1 MTTRGQTLCPRMVH
15 KEFLNGKNIKDMW
28 YKEIDGVKVYA
39 TNRVMIGDAVVFN
52 PTDELL
58 KEAGF
63 IKEVPK
69 EKTKEELL
77 TEAKEMKLAEIEAY
91 DKSDAVNNFTLDG
104 MPLWLPQEV
113 RISVMNSTNVRKQ
126 LGLTD
131 TTLWLNGMKLVLP
144 CDLVLGLLAKIE
156 NYALLAFDTT
166 EEHKA
171 NVRRLTT
178 IEEVEQYDYKKGY
191 PEPLKITLPH

>member
-1 MTTRGQTLCPRMVH
+1 MMTRGQTLCPQMAY

-39 TNRVMIGDAVVFN
+39 TNRVTVGGAVVFN

-69 EKTKEELL
+69 EKSQEEMLA
-77 TEAKEMKLAEIEAY
+77 EAKELKLAEIEAY
-91 DKSDAVNNFTLDG
+91 DKSDAVNSFTLNG

-113 RISVMNSTNVRKQ
+113 RISVMNSTNVRKS
-126 LGLTD
+126 LGQID
-131 TTLWLNGMKLVLP
+131 TTLWQNGMKLVLP
-144 CDLVLGLLAKIE
+144 CDLVLELLAKIE

-171 NVRRLTT
+171 NVRKLTN
-178 IEEVEQYDYKKGY
+178 IEDVEKYDYTKGY
-191 PEPLKITLPH
+191 PVLLNFKIP

>member
-1 MTTRGQTLCPRMVH
+1 
-15 KEFLNGKNIKDMW
+15 MW

-69 EKTKEELL
+69 EKSQEKMLA
-77 TEAKEMKLAEIEAY
+77 EAKELKLAEIEAY
-91 DKSDAVNNFTLDG
+91 DKSDAVNSFTLNG

-113 RISVMNSTNVRKQ
+113 RISVMNSTNVRKS

-131 TTLWLNGMKLVLP
+131 TTLWQNGMKLVLP
-144 CDLVLGLLAKIE
+144 CDLVLELLAKIE

-171 NVRRLTT
+171 NVKKLTN
-178 IEEVEQYDYKKGY
+178 IEDVEKYDYTKGY
-191 PEPLKITLPH
+191 PVQLNFKIP

>member
-1 MTTRGQTLCPRMVH
+1 
-15 KEFLNGKNIKDMW
+15 MW
-28 YKEIDGVKVYA
+28 YKEVDSVKVYA
-39 TNRVMIGDAVVFN
+39 TDRVMIGDAVVFN
-52 PTDELL
+52 PTDEQLA
-58 KEAGF
+58 EAGF

-69 EKTKEELL
+69 EKTKDELL

-104 MPLWLPQEV
+104 MPLWLPQEI
-113 RISVMNSTNVRKQ
+113 RISVMNSTNIRKQ

-178 IEEVEQYDYKKGY
+178 IEEVEQYEYKKGY
-191 PEPLKITLPH
+191 PEPLKIALPH

>member
-1 MTTRGQTLCPRMVH
+1 
-15 KEFLNGKNIKDMW
+15 MW
-28 YKEIDGVKVYA
+28 YKEVDGVKFYA
-39 TNRVMIGDAVVFN
+39 TDRVMIGDAVVFN
-52 PTDELL
+52 PTDEQLA
-58 KEAGF
+58 EAGF

-77 TEAKEMKLAEIEAY
+77 AEAKEMKLAEIEAY

-144 CDLVLGLLAKIE
+144 CDLVLELLAKIE

-171 NVRRLTT
+171 NVRKLTN
-178 IEEVEQYDYKKGY
+178 IEDVEKYDYTKGY
-191 PEPLKITLPH
+191 PVQLNFKIP

>member
-1 MTTRGQTLCPRMVH
+1 
-15 KEFLNGKNIKDMW
+15 MW
-28 YKEIDGVKVYA
+28 YKKVDGVKIYA

-58 KEAGF
+58 KEAGY
-63 IKEVPK
+63 IKEVQK

-77 TEAKEMKLAEIEAY
+77 TEAKALKLAEIEAY
-91 DKSDAVNNFTLDG
+91 DKSDAVNNFILDG
-104 MPLWLPQEV
+104 IPLWLPQEV

-178 IEEVEQYDYKKGY
+178 IEEVEQYDYKRGY
-191 PEPLKITLPH
+191 PEKLTIALPH

>member
-1 MTTRGQTLCPRMVH
+1 MMTRGQTLCPQMAY

-39 TNRVMIGDAVVFN
+39 TNRVTVGGAVVFN

-69 EKTKEELL
+69 EKSQEEMLA
-77 TEAKEMKLAEIEAY
+77 EAKEMKLAEIEAY
-91 DKSDAVNNFTLDG
+91 DKSDAVNSFTLDG
-104 MPLWLPQEV
+104 MPLWLSQEV

-131 TTLWLNGMKLVLP
+131 TTLWLNDMKLVLS

>member
-1 MTTRGQTLCPRMVH
+1 
-15 KEFLNGKNIKDMW
+15 MW
-28 YKEIDGVKVYA
+28 YKEINSVKVYA
-39 TNRVMIGDAVVFN
+39 TDRVMIGDEVVFN
-52 PTDELL
+52 PTDEQLE
-58 KEAGF
+58 EAGF

-69 EKTKEELL
+69 EKSKEELL
-77 TEAKEMKLAEIEAY
+77 TEAKAMKIAEIEAY
-91 DKSDAVNNFTLDG
+91 DKSDAVNSFSLNGT
-104 MPLWLPQEV
+104 PLWLPQEV
-113 RISVMNSTNVRKQ
+113 RISVMNSTNVRRQ

-191 PEPLKITLPH
+191 PELLKIVLPH

>member
-1 MTTRGQTLCPRMVH
+1 
-15 KEFLNGKNIKDMW
+15 MW
-28 YKEIDGVKVYA
+28 YKEVDGVKVYA
-39 TNRVMIGDAVVFN
+39 TDRVTVGGAVVFN

-58 KEAGF
+58 KESGF

-69 EKTKEELL
+69 EKNQEEILA
-77 TEAKEMKLAEIEAY
+77 EAKELKLAEIEAY
-91 DKSDAVNNFTLDG
+91 DKSNAVNSFTLDG
-104 MPLWLPQEV
+104 MPLWLSQEV
-113 RISVMNSTNVRKQ
+113 RISVMNSTNV
-126 LGLTD
+126 
-131 TTLWLNGMKLVLP
+131 WLNGMKLVLP
-144 CDLVLGLLAKIE
+144 CDLVLELLAKIE

>member
-1 MTTRGQTLCPRMVH
+1 MMIHGQTLCPQMAY

-39 TNRVMIGDAVVFN
+39 TNRVVIGDAVVFN

-69 EKTKEELL
+69 EKSQEEMLA
-77 TEAKEMKLAEIEAY
+77 EAKELKLAEIEAY
-91 DKSDAVNNFTLDG
+91 DKSDAVNSFTLNG

-171 NVRRLTT
+171 NIRKLTN
-178 IEEVEQYDYKKGY
+178 IEDVEKYDYTKGY
-191 PEPLKITLPH
+191 PVQLNFKIP